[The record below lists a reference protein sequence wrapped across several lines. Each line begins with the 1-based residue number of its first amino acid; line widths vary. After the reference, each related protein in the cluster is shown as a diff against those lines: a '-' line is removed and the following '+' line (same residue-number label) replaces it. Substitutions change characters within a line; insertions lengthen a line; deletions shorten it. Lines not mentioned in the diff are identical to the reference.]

1 MWVTM
6 TAKNVSVMSVC
17 QWLRPLLM
25 RDRLGDY
32 EPIYGHGSLE
42 GGSECG
48 SGEVRGVSDCR
59 FKKACPCQFL

>member
-1 MWVTM
+1 
-6 TAKNVSVMSVC
+6 MSVC
-17 QWLRPLLM
+17 QWLRPLPM

-42 GGSECG
+42 GGSGCG

-59 FKKACPCQFL
+59 FKKSCPCQFL